1 MRYSQVRSADQLGAK
16 RRRLLDEILLGR
28 HGFSY
33 LES

>member
-1 MRYSQVRSADQLGAK
+1 MRDQLGAK

-28 HGFSY
+28 HGGFSY